1 MEKPKITLFLLIV
14 LCSFATSIF
23 SQSAVIQGFVKTKNS
38 PLEFATISL
47 NDGKYGSTSDEK
59 GFFKIE
65 NLPVG
70 SYSVSATFLGYD
82 SQIKTISLKKNEI
95 VSLEF
100 ELIESTSMLN
110 QVVVTGTMKPT
121 YVSDSP
127 VKVDV
132 LTAKYLETYLPAA
145 ASSIMDGVK
154 MVNGV
159 QEVVACGVC
168 FTNSISINGLPGPY
182 TAVLLD
188 GMPMYGNLASV
199 YGLNGIPNMIIDRFE
214 VIKGPNSTLYG
225 SEAVAGVINIITKD
239 PAKQPFFA
247 ADVMGTTHLES
258 FGNVAFAPKFGKTAG
273 FVGLN
278 YALINGFDDRNHDF
292 FNDRINLDRYAFFTK
307 WNLHRK
313 SGKKLTLA
321 GKYYYEDRRN
331 GVEAFLNDR
340 SYRHLR
346 GSSEVYGE
354 SIYTNRG
361 EFFGTYELPTA
372 EHLRLDFSL
381 SHHLQNSYYG
391 DAFYKAEQD
400 IAFANF
406 IWVKQLRQHGIVA
419 GLTSRFQHYDD
430 NTVAT
435 QAGADEQFTP
445 GIFIQDEWEMS
456 KRLTLLTGARL
467 DHYSKHGLIF
477 SPRLSAKYKPEDWTT
492 LRANFGTGFR
502 IVNLFTE
509 DHAFITGQRT
519 VEIAE
524 KLRPEKSYNGTLNF
538 NHIFN
543 IGNSQGSLDV
553 DAFFTYFTNKITP
566 NYDQPGKIVYANTDG
581 HAITKGIGLNIS
593 QEFAFPL
600 SFTFGISFQKAT
612 QTQRNE
618 EGDLATRPIEFSPDW
633 SGIFN
638 INYQWKKAGVSL
650 AYSIRATGKMELPVV
665 YDLGENGQPL
675 AEPRPERSK
684 PFSFHNFQISK
695 RFSKNWTAYIGG
707 QNLLDFVQ
715 PYSPLTGYN
724 DLNSQVGF
732 SQHFDT
738 AYAYAPIHGREFYA
752 GLKLEW

>member
-1 MEKPKITLFLLIV
+1 LP
-14 LCSFATSIF
+14 
-23 SQSAVIQGFVKTKNS
+23 
-38 PLEFATISL
+38 FATISL
-47 NDGKYGSTSDEK
+47 NGGQYGSSSDEE

-65 NLPVG
+65 NLPAG
-70 SYSVSATFLGYD
+70 SYTVSATFLGYD
-82 SQIKTISLKKNEI
+82 AQTQQISLKNNESA
-95 VSLEF
+95 SLNF
-100 ELIESTSMLN
+100 SLLESASMLN

-121 YVSDSP
+121 YVTDSP

-132 LTAKYLETYLPAA
+132 LTAKYLDTYLPAA

-199 YGLNGIPNMIIDRFE
+199 YGLNGIPNTIIDRFE

-247 ADVMGTTHLES
+247 ADIMGTTHLES
-258 FGNVAFAPKFGKTAG
+258 FGNVAFAPKLGKTAG

-278 YALINGFDDRNHDF
+278 YALIDGFDDRNQDF
-292 FNDRINLDRYAFFTK
+292 LNDRINLDRYALFTK
-307 WNLHRK
+307 WDLHRK
-313 SGKKLTLA
+313 SGKKFNLA

-331 GVEAFLNDR
+331 GVEAFLNNR
-340 SYRHLR
+340 NYRHLR

-354 SIYTNRG
+354 SIYTQRG
-361 EFFGTYELPTA
+361 ELFGTYELPTA
-372 EHLRLDFSL
+372 ENLRLDFSL
-381 SHHLQNSYYG
+381 SQHRQDSYYG
-391 DAFYKAEQD
+391 DAFYQAEQG
-400 IAFANF
+400 IAFANL
-406 IWVKQLRQHGIVA
+406 IWDKQIKRHSLVA
-419 GLTSRFQHYDD
+419 GLTSRLQRYDD

-435 QAGADEQFTP
+435 QAGADRQFTP
-445 GIFIQDEWEMS
+445 GIFVQDEWEMS

-467 DHYSKHGLIF
+467 DHYDQHGLIF
-477 SPRLSAKYKPEDWTT
+477 SPRLSTKYKMGDWTA

-509 DHAFITGQRT
+509 DHAFVTGQRR

-524 KLRPEKSYNGTLNF
+524 ELRPEKSYNGTFNF
-538 NHIFN
+538 NHIYTL
-543 IGNSQGSLDV
+543 GNSQGSLDV

-566 NYDQPGKIVYANTDG
+566 DYDQPGKIVYANTDG
-581 HAITKGIGLNIS
+581 HAMTKGIGLNIN

-600 SFTFGISFQKAT
+600 SLTFGFTVQKAT

-618 EGDLATRPIEFSPDW
+618 AGDLATRPIEFSPDW

-638 INYQWKKAGVSL
+638 INYQWKKAGLSL
-650 AYSIRATGKMELPVV
+650 AYSIRATGPMELPLVF
-665 YDLGENGQPL
+665 DLDENGQPL
-675 AEPRPERSK
+675 SRPRPERSK
-684 PFSFHNFQISK
+684 PFSFHNLQISK

-724 DLNSQVGF
+724 DPNAQVGF